1 MKKLLALLLSLALCV
16 GMLAGC
22 NNSDNNSENLPSEPG
37 DTADVNAPDD
47 EHLGE
52 ESFKVG
58 IVTYYV
64 NSSFESSFNTAAIAK
79 CEELGLEHES
89 YDANKDMAAYQT
101 CFENAISA
109 GCDAI
114 VCVPSDPSAMGPQCE
129 LCEESGV
136 YMIVMGGAPTAGIAL
151 WSRWRTP
158 TRDGSR
164 RN

>member
-22 NNSDNNSENLPSEPG
+22 NNSDNNSENLPSESG

-89 YDANKDMAAYQT
+89 YDANKDMAAYQNS
-101 CFENAISA
+101 CF
-109 GCDAI
+109 
-114 VCVPSDPSAMGPQCE
+114 
-129 LCEESGV
+129 
-136 YMIVMGGAPTAGIAL
+136 
-151 WSRWRTP
+151 
-158 TRDGSR
+158 
-164 RN
+164 